1 MENKNNWLILTK
13 ECLLDRLHGK
23 KKKKE
28 EEKKKVMN
36 FKEKD
41 YFLFKSS

>member
-13 ECLLDRLHGK
+13 ESLLDSLNGEKRK
-23 KKKKE
+23 KKK
-28 EEKKKVMN
+28 KKKVMN
-36 FKEKD
+36 FKEQD